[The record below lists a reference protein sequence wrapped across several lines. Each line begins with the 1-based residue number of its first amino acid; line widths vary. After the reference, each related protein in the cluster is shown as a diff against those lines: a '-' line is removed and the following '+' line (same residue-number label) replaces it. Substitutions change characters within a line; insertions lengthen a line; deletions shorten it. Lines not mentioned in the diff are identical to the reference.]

1 MKLRIT
7 AFLLLLSIFTW
18 AQKTLSGKVTDQ
30 DGQPI
35 PSASVTI
42 EEPGKDAILAY
53 AISNSKGEYKVS
65 FTSSESNLDVKIKA
79 FNQKGFYPN
88 TELGIDLKL
97 LTRKPGRLGM
107 GEYLDGA
114 ITHDGEDHFT
124 FVQNDSEKKKD
135 KVVQRNPHVYE
146 GTYINVNRKK
156 DGTLYPTFNRPQFTE
171 KFTFQDFCLQAA
183 KELWV
188 ISGQEKGS
196 L

>member
-1 MKLRIT
+1 M
-7 AFLLLLSIFTW
+7 
-18 AQKTLSGKVTDQ
+18 AQ
-30 DGQPI
+30 
-35 PSASVTI
+35 
-42 EEPGKDAILAY
+42 
-53 AISNSKGEYKVS
+53 
-65 FTSSESNLDVKIKA
+65 NLK
-79 FNQKGFYPN
+79 FNNFYPN

-97 LTRKPGRLGM
+97 ITRKPGRLGI

-188 ISGQEKGS
+188 ISGQEKGQPINRKS
-196 L
+196 LKSQSQLAKKSQSNP